1 MQSLPYFF
9 AVVAL
14 LAAALATITLR
25 ARRRPLYKIGALS
38 LAMTLMAV
46 FYVSAA
52 DLLGRPKAIG
62 IEYLR
67 GRAEAATV
75 VAAKLDE
82 GRAIYVWLAL
92 DGASEPRAYAL
103 PWDEKRAREMM
114 KAKGEADAK
123 GGELRMRRPFDR
135 DTRKPDREPMF
146 YPAPQPAPPPKY
158 PDRR

>member
-9 AVVAL
+9 AAVAL
-14 LAAALATITLR
+14 LAAALAALTLR
-25 ARRRPLYKIGALS
+25 ARRRPLFKVTALG
-38 LAMTLMAV
+38 LAMALMTV

-52 DLLGRPKAIG
+52 DLLGRPKAVG

-67 GRAEAATV
+67 GRAEQATV

-92 DGASEPRAYAL
+92 EGASEPRAYVL

-114 KAKGEADAK
+114 KAKGEVEAK
-123 GGELRMRRPFDR
+123 GGELRMRRPFD
-135 DTRKPDREPMF
+135 PDRLPTEPMF
-146 YPAPQPAPPPKY
+146 YPAPQPALPPKLAEG
-158 PDRR
+158 R